1 MPSSTASL
9 EHRAV
14 SKVLWRVV
22 PFMMLLYWFN
32 YLDRV
37 NISVAR
43 FQMNADL
50 NFDDDIFGYGAA
62 IFYIGYF
69 IFEIPSN
76 ILLEKLG
83 ARIWIA
89 RIMISWGFVS
99 AAFMFV
105 SSAWSFYAL
114 RILLG
119 VTEAGFFPGMLLFL
133 TYWIPARQRA
143 RVGAIFMTSIALA
156 CALGQPLSVYILN
169 HMKDVAGLRGWQWL
183 FLLEGICTVLL
194 GFSVY
199 LFMTDKP
206 AQARW
211 LPDDE
216 REWLSNHIAA
226 ENAHTRSGH
235 GAHELM
241 HALKSPRVWLLSMIY
256 MSLMFGFYGVIYWTP
271 IIVKDVC
278 SAEHGPLQN
287 EDWYGVL
294 SAIPFVAATLGM
306 IVLGRLSD
314 RMNNRRGFVAG
325 GMTVGALGL
334 VAASQTHSTVLTLVA
349 LSAAAVGILGSLAP
363 FWALPSMFLTGTAVA
378 AGLAF
383 INSWGNL
390 GGGFVGN
397 WVMGRMKKQYNTYTY
412 GLLCDAAMLLLGA
425 FLLVFVKAKQPASQ
439 MTNERTTR
447 DE

>member
-1 MPSSTASL
+1 MPSSPASL

-14 SKVLWRVV
+14 SKVLWRLV

-43 FQMNADL
+43 FQMNGDL
-50 NFDDDIFGYGAA
+50 KFDDAIFGYGAA

-69 IFEIPSN
+69 FFEIPSN
-76 ILLEKLG
+76 MLLEKFG

-89 RIMISWGFVS
+89 RIMISWGLVS
-99 AAFMFV
+99 AAFTFV

-119 VTEAGFFPGMLLFL
+119 ATEAGFFPGMLLFL
-133 TYWIPARQRA
+133 TYWIPANQRA

-156 CALGQPLSVYILN
+156 CALGQPLSTFILD
-169 HMKDVAGLRGWQWL
+169 HMKGVAGLRGWQWL

-199 LFMTDKP
+199 FFMTDKP

-216 REWLSNHIAA
+216 REWLSNHIAS
-226 ENAHTRSGH
+226 ENARTRSGH
-235 GAHELM
+235 GSHELL
-241 HALKSPRVWLLSMIY
+241 HALLSPRVWLLSMIY
-256 MSLMFGFYGVIYWTP
+256 VSLMFGFYGIIYWTP

-278 SAEHGPLQN
+278 SAEYGLLPN
-287 EDWYGVL
+287 DSWYGVL
-294 SAIPFVAATLGM
+294 SAIPYVAATLGM
-306 IVLGRLSD
+306 IVLGRCSD

-325 GMTVGALGL
+325 GMTVGALSL
-334 VAASQTHSTVLTLVA
+334 IAASQTHSTVWTLVA
-349 LSAAAVGILGSLAP
+349 LSTAAIGILGSLAP
-363 FWALPSMFLTGTAVA
+363 FWALPSIFLTGTAAA

-390 GGGFVGN
+390 GGGFIGL
-397 WVMGRMKKQYNTYTY
+397 WVMGYMKKEYNTYTY

-425 FLLVFVKAKQPASQ
+425 VLLHFVKAKQPTPQHAES
-439 MTNERTTR
+439 NL
-447 DE
+447 